1 MTEVTRVPLQPIA
14 KGSLTKLWIGIAA
27 AVLLALVL
35 ALIALPEGVEVD
47 TLSEGSGPV
56 PAATDVV
63 FVRYTGTLED
73 GTVFDQS
80 QDIPLPVQGIFPEGN
95 PLPLDRMVPGFAEG
109 ALQMQKGGTYRI
121 TIPAR
126 YAYGVEGRT
135 DPQGNVVI
143 PPNEDLTFQVELVD
157 FMSMEDFERRL
168 AALQQALQM
177 GGPDGMMGAPEAQPE
192 VEGGMVP
199 PPAPIQ

>member
-14 KGSLTKLWIGIAA
+14 EGSLTKLWIGIVLAVLAA
-27 AVLLALVL
+27 AALAWY
-35 ALIALPEGVEVD
+35 AAPKGVDVETV
-47 TLSEGSGPV
+47 TAGSGPT

-73 GTVFDQS
+73 GSVFDQS
-80 QDIPLPVQGIFPEGN
+80 QDIPLPIEGIFPEGN

-109 ALQMQKGGTYRI
+109 AQQMQKGGTYRI

-177 GGPDGMMGAPEAQPE
+177 GGPDGMMGTPEAQPE